1 VIVKT
6 DAVVLRTR
14 KFRESSKIVTLY
26 TREHGKVG
34 VVARGV
40 VRPKS
45 KYGSALQP
53 MAFLSTVFYRKEGR
67 DLHNLSIAEPLERFN
82 VLSGSLERLSAGM
95 AIVEIV
101 EAAMHDEDRN
111 VPLFDALVEALRML
125 DDPTANE
132 QSVGLWFQIR
142 LATILGYAIRTDECG
157 VCDEPIVRE
166 SRPVPYSISIGAPL
180 CAEHREEG
188 SSRTLSAAA
197 FDLLRDLSVRSV
209 AEGALLRPDER
220 SVMELGD
227 ALNAFIRF
235 HVEGL
240 RRLKVRG
247 VSAKVLDDV
256 VPLA

>member
-1 VIVKT
+1 MIVKT
-6 DAVVLRTR
+6 DSIVLRTR

-26 TREHGKVG
+26 TREHGKMS

-53 MAFLSTVFYRKEGR
+53 MAFLSTIVYRKEGR

-82 VLSGSLERLSAGM
+82 VLSSSLERLSAGM

-111 VPLFDALVEALRML
+111 EPLFEALLAALRTL
-125 DDPTANE
+125 NDPQSSE
-132 QSVGLWFQIR
+132 QSVVLWFLIR
-142 LATILGYAIRTDECG
+142 LATILGYAIRTDDCG

-166 SRPVPYSISIGAPL
+166 RLPVPYSISIGAPL
-180 CAEHREEG
+180 CAEHREVG
-188 SSRTLSAAA
+188 SYRTLSAPA
-197 FDLLRDLSVRSV
+197 FDLLCALSAANVTEAAV
-209 AEGALLRPDER
+209 LRPEER
-220 SVMELGD
+220 SVTELGD

-247 VSAKVLDDV
+247 ISAKVLDDI
-256 VPLA
+256 VPSA